1 MRTRSRSLPAAR
13 TAENGTHKTN
23 RTESEPNSRVTVR
36 PVICAAFSCRSL
48 SRPAVSVLR
57 APGPVIF
64 ERLWSGALV
73 NAPVRRLVGLV
84 REHAFGILH
93 MGDFAFLSRLF
104 SGEQIFEKFP
114 QLAVIGHVAAK
125 HQSAVLVNH
134 EQRVGPDAVG
144 PVNSTVEVIDEN
156 RKLDPFEPLQV
167 ARTGELLLERA
178 MRRIIL
184 RRVGF
189 ARVKQKE

>member
-13 TAENGTHKTN
+13 AAENGTHKTN

-73 NAPVRRLVGLV
+73 HARVRRLGRLLREHVFELLNVGGFAFPAPARAPVR
-84 REHAFGILH
+84 
-93 MGDFAFLSRLF
+93 
-104 SGEQIFEKFP
+104 Q
-114 QLAVIGHVAAK
+114 AA
-125 HQSAVLVNH
+125 H
-134 EQRVGPDAVG
+134 
-144 PVNSTVEVIDEN
+144 
-156 RKLDPFEPLQV
+156 
-167 ARTGELLLERA
+167 
-178 MRRIIL
+178 
-184 RRVGF
+184 RRVY
-189 ARVKQKE
+189 E